1 MIHGIGC
8 DIIQIDRVSA
18 LINKYGDHFKNKI
31 FTSQEILNE
40 PEGLRA
46 ISYYA
51 KRLAAKEAFAKALGS
66 GIGPIVGFKD
76 IEIVNNSQGAPI
88 ITCDKVNHFIIHLS
102 LSDERE
108 FAIAYV
114 IIEIKPL

>member
-8 DIIQIDRVSA
+8 DIIRIDRVGE
-18 LINKYGDHFKNKI
+18 LIHKYGDHFKSKI
-31 FTSQEILNE
+31 FTSKEILNE

-66 GIGPIVGFKD
+66 GIGPVVSFKD

-88 ITCDKVNHFIIHLS
+88 ITCDKVDNFIIHLS
-102 LSDERE
+102 LSDEKE

-114 IIEIKPL
+114 VIEVKPL